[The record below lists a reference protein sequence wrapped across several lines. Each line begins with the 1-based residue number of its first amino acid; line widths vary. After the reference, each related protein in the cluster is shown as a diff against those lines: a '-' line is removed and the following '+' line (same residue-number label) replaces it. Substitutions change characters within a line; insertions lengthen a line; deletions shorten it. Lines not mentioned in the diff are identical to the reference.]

1 MQTWTNKLR
10 KVQNKV
16 HQQLKCLILDFSSVS
31 HVDPSGV
38 AMLKALSDNFR
49 KLGIAVYI
57 ASCKGE
63 LIFYVFITKLRGLIL
78 EPVYEM
84 LTKIHPDDTVKP
96 GFTSFPTLHDAVHF
110 ASDIFG
116 SAPNSVLS
124 VIETR

>member
-1 MQTWTNKLR
+1 MQTATYSITSLYFCKNSTASNCFVYYQQLEQKEDKIKTWTNKLR

-16 HQQLKCLILDFSSVS
+16 HQHLKCLILDFSSVS

-63 LIFYVFITKLRGLIL
+63 LMFRY
-78 EPVYEM
+78 
-84 LTKIHPDDTVKP
+84 
-96 GFTSFPTLHDAVHF
+96 
-110 ASDIFG
+110 
-116 SAPNSVLS
+116 
-124 VIETR
+124 

>member
-1 MQTWTNKLR
+1 
-10 KVQNKV
+10 
-16 HQQLKCLILDFSSVS
+16 
-31 HVDPSGV
+31 
-38 AMLKALSDNFR
+38 MLKALSDNFR

-57 ASCKGE
+57 ASCK
-63 LIFYVFITKLRGLIL
+63 

-116 SAPNSVLS
+116 SGSVLS